1 MKNEIWGIY
10 FKKKWFG
17 WVFMNQNGSYG
28 ESTLQ
33 QFENFDKFL
42 ILFEFV
48 LACMSCVE
56 GVTIFE

>member
-1 MKNEIWGIY
+1 MKNEIGGIH

-17 WVFMNQNGSYG
+17 WIFMNQNGSYG

-33 QFENFDKFL
+33 QFENFHIIF
-42 ILFEFV
+42 IPFEFV